1 MAEPR
6 RLPVYVVA
14 ICDGAGCADLL
25 VIDDAE
31 HLGQAVRWLAGI
43 ARALRERGALGALT
57 LNEAATGRVVATRRV
72 WP

>member
-14 ICDGAGCADLL
+14 VCDGGGCRELL
-25 VIDDAE
+25 IIDDAE
-31 HLGQAVRWLAGI
+31 HPRQAVRWLAGI
-43 ARALRERGALGALT
+43 AREMRELGALGALT
-57 LNEAATGRVVATRRV
+57 LTEAATGRVVARRRV